1 MAPSLS
7 RFMDRFDLLQPYHHL
22 LEVPTNALENRQGE
36 MLGRVREFEA
46 ARATDT
52 SGANGTK
59 SSANGGK

>member
-36 MLGRVREFEA
+36 MLGRVR
-46 ARATDT
+46 ATDT

-59 SSANGGK
+59 SSANGGEVKP